1 MPSASHAGKVAVV
14 TGSRRGLGRLI
25 TEHLLAAG
33 ARVHGIARG
42 GADFEA
48 GNYVHHRADIGDVKA
63 VDEVFRTIAAERKGL
78 DYLVN
83 NAGTATSGFAMMLPA
98 AAARDMVSTNIL
110 GSFHVSRA
118 AAKLMA
124 PRRRGRIVTIGSIMA
139 VVEPAG
145 GSIYAAT
152 KAAVEALSNVMAREL
167 APRGITCNTLGLSVI
182 ETDMLATLS
191 HDLLDKIVASMPIPR
206 PATPDDVMNLL
217 DFFLSDASGYIT
229 AQTVYLGGLH

>member
-33 ARVHGIARG
+33 ARVHGVARG
-42 GADFEA
+42 DANFEA
-48 GNYVHHRADIGDVKA
+48 KSYVHHRADIADVNA
-63 VDEVFRTIAAERKGL
+63 VDQVFRAIAAERKGL

-98 AAARDMVSTNIL
+98 ADARDMVSTNIL
-110 GSFHVSRA
+110 GSFHVARA

-182 ETDMLATLS
+182 ETDMLASLS
-191 HDLLDKIVASMPIPR
+191 RDLLDKIVASMPMPR